1 MAITYEP
8 IATTTLS
15 TSAANVEFTSIP
27 GTYTDLVLAG
37 TIRSTRAGEL
47 TDQWTVQVNGDTGS
61 NYSGTYLWYGP
72 SSGRVSG
79 TTNIGLVR
87 CPGPTATAGIFGYG
101 IINFM
106 NYSNSTTYKTFITKW
121 SEYTYY
127 EMGTTVSLWRN
138 TNAITSLKILS
149 TTSSNL
155 ATGTSFTLYGIK
167 AA

>member
-15 TSAANVEFTSIP
+15 TASANIEFTSIP

-37 TIRSTRAGEL
+37 TIRTTRAGEV
-47 TDQWTVQVNGDTGS
+47 TDQWTIQINGDTGS
-61 NYSGTYLWYGP
+61 NYSGTYLYYGP
-72 SSGRVSG
+72 SSGRVSS

-87 CPGPTATAGIFGYG
+87 CPGATATAGVFGYA
-101 IINFM
+101 IANFM
-106 NYSNSTTYKTFITKW
+106 NYSNATTYKTFITKW
-121 SEYTYY
+121 SEYTFY

-155 ATGTSFTLYGIK
+155 AVGTSLTLYGIK